1 MELSNIY
8 KPIEKELRGI
18 RAIIK
23 NALSGD
29 YFSEELS
36 RYILNQEGKL
46 IRPAAILFTSKISND
61 LLRRVESPSLK
72 IWQFAASVELIHS
85 ATLIHDD
92 TIDNSLM
99 RRFQPTIN
107 LRWGN
112 ELAIVFGDYLFSKA
126 FSILTEIN
134 SKEIYK
140 LISSVTNRMS
150 EGEFC
155 QLNNRYNLRLNKDEY
170 LFIIERKTAAL
181 FSACTE
187 GASILINL
195 SESEKK
201 NLDNFGLN
209 FGMAFQIIDDVQDLI
224 GLEHEIGK
232 SASCDLKGGKIT
244 LPLIDLIEHI
254 KDDEREIV
262 KKIFH
267 KDYESS
273 KKDILSLFE
282 LFKRYNSITTVLS
295 EAEIYL
301 NNARSFLAGFDE
313 SAGKEGL
320 NSLNNYLSDIIRLKT
335 SCSTECQTS

>member
-1 MELSNIY
+1 MELSDIY
-8 KPIEKELRGI
+8 KPIEKELLGTKSVISDTLRG
-18 RAIIK
+18 
-23 NALSGD
+23 D
-29 YFSEELS
+29 CFSEELS

-61 LLRRVESPSLK
+61 LIARVESPSLK
-72 IWQFAASVELIHS
+72 IWQFAASVELIHT

-92 TIDNSLM
+92 IIDNSLM

-107 LRWGN
+107 SRWGN
-112 ELAIVFGDYLFSKA
+112 ELAILFGDYLFSKA

-134 SKEIYK
+134 LKGIHK

-150 EGEFC
+150 EGEFS
-155 QLNNRYNLRLNKDEY
+155 QLNNRYNLRLNKNEY

-187 GASILINL
+187 GASILISL
-195 SESEKK
+195 SEAEKK
-201 NLDNFGLN
+201 NLYNFGLN
-209 FGMAFQIIDDVQDLI
+209 VGMAFQIIDDVQDLI
-224 GLEHEIGK
+224 GFEHEIGK

-244 LPLIDLIEHI
+244 LPLIDLLGHI

-267 KDYESS
+267 KDSKPS
-273 KKDILSLFE
+273 KKDILLLFE
-282 LFKRYNSITTVLS
+282 LFKRYNSIIAVLS

-313 SAGKEGL
+313 STGKEGL
-320 NSLNNYLSDIIRLKT
+320 DNLSNYLSDIILLKT
-335 SCSTECQTS
+335 SLATKYQT

>member
-1 MELSNIY
+1 MIELSNIY
-8 KPIEKELRGI
+8 KPIEKELLGTKSII
-18 RAIIK
+18 RDT
-23 NALSGD
+23 LRGD

-36 RYILNQEGKL
+36 RYILNNNGKL
-46 IRPAAILFTSKISND
+46 IRPALILFSSKISKD
-61 LLRRVESPSLK
+61 SARMESPSLK
-72 IWQFAASVELIHS
+72 IWQFAASIELIHT

-92 TIDNSLM
+92 VIDNSHM
-99 RRFQPTIN
+99 RRFQPTVN
-107 LRWGN
+107 SRWGS
-112 ELAIVFGDYLFSKA
+112 ELSILFGDYLFSKA

-134 SKEIYK
+134 SKEIHR
-140 LISSVTNRMS
+140 LVSCVTNRMS

-155 QLNNRYNLRLNKDEY
+155 QLNNRYNLRLNKNEY

-181 FSACTE
+181 FSACAE

-195 SESEKK
+195 NEAEKK
-201 NLDNFGLN
+201 NLYNFGLN

-224 GLEHEIGK
+224 GFEHEIGK

-244 LPLIDLIEHI
+244 MPLIDLLEHI

-262 KKIFH
+262 KGIFR
-267 KDYESS
+267 KDSSTS
-273 KKDILSLFE
+273 KKDILLLFE

-320 NSLNNYLSDIIRLKT
+320 NSLSNYLSNIIHLKT
-335 SCSTECQTS
+335 SFVTKYQA